1 MCAAVAS
8 PLGEMLDKDVR
19 DHEPRLL
26 TMPQGIVR
34 QCLDGAPLI
43 NPSESCDP
51 PPDVFIPVLPEESRH
66 VGNCVRKVNASA
78 KPIGA
83 EQARV
88 YAAKHGKNVRGRCD
102 GLVYDDSFPGY
113 SPLLWE
119 HVACA
124 PYGAHGSHRFFLESV
139 SQKGVSHLVD
149 VCYRPSKFL
158 PAAVREHSQHCLT
171 AHSNVRETEC
181 AAGLMVGVG
190 DRLGYSG
197 FHETFKVIDS
207 QANSLLDAG
216 MHAAGD
222 CFQSHF
228 CGRAAGWEE
237 MMSRQ
242 KSLWPGREGATCPK
256 SWFVSHC
263 YGGAKHCDLDG
274 DRSFAVWHS
283 SGLGKSGPWWFL
295 FPNHGLAVQIVDCT
309 WISWDGRVTPHCTA
323 VPYHV
328 SPEECLFSLMCTLPG
343 RLCHFIERKQHG
355 LEQLQQQQSQSRT
368 AACMFQQIREAY
380 QVLGPAQKLHVLVRE
395 VLPAPAHMAGKKRAL
410 IRWGRQHVRF
420 AKHVVL
426 ECDMSSVW
434 VKDVNNSKCTQLSR
448 HEVNNLVTWAE

>member
-1 MCAAVAS
+1 MQADVDFSVAVRES
-8 PLGEMLDKDVR
+8 PLN
-19 DHEPRLL
+19 LL
-26 TMPQGIVR
+26 SGPQFPER
-34 QCLDGAPLI
+34 QLTDETLI
-43 NPSESCDP
+43 PPSKSCEP
-51 PPDVFIPVLPEESRH
+51 PPISKFIPLLPEDERH
-66 VGNCVRKVNASA
+66 VGNVLHMSKGAQKVLT
-78 KPIGA
+78 
-83 EQARV
+83 EQQAQNYSRQ
-88 YAAKHGKNVRGRCD
+88 HSQNVRGRCD
-102 GLVYDDSFPGY
+102 GLLYDAQYPGF
-113 SPLLWE
+113 SPVLWE
-119 HVACA
+119 HVAMA
-124 PYGAHGSHRFFLESV
+124 SAEQGSHRFLLESA
-139 SQKGVSHLVD
+139 KGGTHVVD
-149 VCYRPSKFL
+149 VCYRHGKFL
-158 PAAVREHSQHCLT
+158 PAAVRQHTEFSLLKHSH
-171 AHSNVRETEC
+171 VRVAER
-181 AAGLMVGVG
+181 AVGLMVGVG
-190 DRLGYSG
+190 DRLGFNGYLES
-197 FHETFKVIDS
+197 FKVQDS
-207 QANSLLDAG
+207 HAHRQVQAG
-216 MHAAGD
+216 MYAAGE
-222 CFQSHF
+222 CFASHF
-228 CGRAAGWEE
+228 SGRNVGWEE
-237 MMSRQ
+237 MMSKQ
-242 KSLWPGREGATCPK
+242 EALWPGKTGAKYPRC
-256 SWFVSHC
+256 WFASNS
-263 YGGAKHCDLDG
+263 YGGANHCDLDG

-448 HEVNNLVTWAE
+448 HEVNNIVTWAE